1 MLCAANV
8 PPVEELMSAQIF
20 AFPRSPN
27 MIQAEAEEYLRMEM
41 RMQLAAACG
50 SLQKTP
56 SKDDLCDVL
65 DRITKTAELVTEM
78 IAIRSACQ

>member
-1 MLCAANV
+1 
-8 PPVEELMSAQIF
+8 MSAQIF
-20 AFPRSPN
+20 AFPKAPN
-27 MIQAEAEEYLRMEM
+27 IIQAEAEEYLRMEM

-65 DRITKTAELVTEM
+65 DRITRTAELVTELV
-78 IAIRSACQ
+78 AIRRACE

>member
-1 MLCAANV
+1 MSNV
-8 PPVEELMSAQIF
+8 VR
-20 AFPRSPN
+20 FPRKPEA
-27 MIQAEAEEYLRMEM
+27 IQAEAEEYLRMEM

-65 DRITKTAELVTEM
+65 DRITKTAELVTELV
-78 IAIRSACQ
+78 AIRRACE